1 MYAGLLG
8 LSALL
13 QAAEQSARLC
23 TIVYHFSTGHLLWG
37 WLALSLLLPGILV
50 QTLSYLWFRADG
62 HQGHWW
68 LVSLHLLQL
77 GVWKRHWDSVAAAL
91 WKGREAP
98 CSGQLHLQEADLS
111 ALRLLEA
118 LLQTGPHLLL
128 QVYVFLA
135 SDFTDVVPGISA
147 LLSWLSLSWALVSY
161 SHFLGV
167 MKPSHHTML
176 WAALLCQH
184 FWRMGMLGARVL
196 SLVLFCRV
204 YRVWVL
210 VVGGAHWLVMSFW
223 LVAQQSDIVESTCHW
238 RLFNLLVGAIYIL
251 CYINFW
257 DSPSRSRMASF
268 YLVMLLENSILLLL
282 ATDFLQGAPRT
293 SLWTVAG
300 VLSGFLIG
308 SVSLVLY
315 YTLLH
320 PKAADIQQSFQR
332 RCCGPIE
339 NDKAESEASPRAV
352 VPAGGR
358 SESSG
363 WCQEE
368 SYELTSLDKA
378 SSPEQSTAEVGLG
391 GGRSGEY
398 SFFNHHHWLLVK
410 LALKTGSVSKINAVL
425 GGDSRG
431 YSCSPVLGSSQHCNL
446 QRKPLFSQKDL
457 PSSPCDPLT
466 LEKGSEFAGAPKAEM
481 ESLETSSFVSFASE
495 HGDNSTTQKPPAPQD
510 GTEADL
516 EAQGKDADGPL
527 KVEEGQTSTTL
538 YFSATMERTTPSYQ
552 KGSPAALQASHSGTL
567 RESGPVQPAL
577 PQAATKP
584 FPVTMANIS
593 PIPGRNFCPSA
604 GLPGRAPD
612 SSECEEWREPSKDLC
627 AQRSL
632 PGTSLRPAEEPR
644 FTSTPKSESIQ
655 RDHSCRDRRKQE
667 VSFFI

>member
-1 MYAGLLG
+1 M
-8 LSALL
+8 S
-13 QAAEQSARLC
+13 
-23 TIVYHFSTGHLLWG
+23 
-37 WLALSLLLPGILV
+37 
-50 QTLSYLWFRADG
+50 
-62 HQGHWW
+62 
-68 LVSLHLLQL
+68 
-77 GVWKRHWDSVAAAL
+77 
-91 WKGREAP
+91 
-98 CSGQLHLQEADLS
+98 
-111 ALRLLEA
+111 
-118 LLQTGPHLLL
+118 PH
-128 QVYVFLA
+128 V
-135 SDFTDVVPGISA
+135 
-147 LLSWLSLSWALVSY
+147 
-161 SHFLGV
+161 
-167 MKPSHHTML
+167 
-176 WAALLCQH
+176 LLCAV
-184 FWRMGMLGARVL
+184 F
-196 SLVLFCRV
+196 F
-204 YRVWVL
+204 
-210 VVGGAHWLVMSFW
+210 
-223 LVAQQSDIVESTCHW
+223 
-238 RLFNLLVGAIYIL
+238 
-251 CYINFW
+251 
-257 DSPSRSRMASF
+257 P
-268 YLVMLLENSILLLL
+268 
-282 ATDFLQGAPRT
+282 
-293 SLWTVAG
+293 
-300 VLSGFLIG
+300 G

-320 PKAADIQQSFQR
+320 PNAADIQQSFQR

-339 NDKAESEASPRAV
+339 NDKAESEVSPRAV
-352 VPAGGR
+352 VPAGER

-368 SYELTSLDKA
+368 SYELTRLDKA
-378 SSPEQSTAEVGLG
+378 SSPAKSTAEVELG
-391 GGRSGEY
+391 DRRSGEY
-398 SFFNHHHWLLVK
+398 SFFSHHHWLLVK

-495 HGDNSTTQKPPAPQD
+495 HEDNSTTQKPPAPQEVDNPKD

-527 KVEEGQTSTTL
+527 KGEEGQASTTL

-552 KGSPAALQASHSGTL
+552 KGSPAALQASHLGTL
-567 RESGPVQPAL
+567 RESGPVQPAS

-584 FPVTMANIS
+584 FPVTVANIS

-612 SSECEEWREPSKDLC
+612 SSECEEWREPAKDLC